1 MGIDKAPIY
10 LVSKLWSTTSCP
22 LLLIHEWCAI
32 RNRMLIVLTRLIAK
46 NTRVAYWN
54 LLSLPSNISFHQ
66 LVRIIIEIKKLI
78 MKRKRTISWIPI
90 HEWIIRWHF
99 SLSHFHEN
107 IYIYIH
113 IQFSS
118 NVSFKSFK
126 SKSFKI
132 VLWSDSTIHSLYYL
146 SNGVRIQK
154 VQFQPQFPSH
164 RLWHTRKTIHRATN
178 ACNNKLPRLT

>member
-1 MGIDKAPIY
+1 
-10 LVSKLWSTTSCP
+10 
-22 LLLIHEWCAI
+22 
-32 RNRMLIVLTRLIAK
+32 MLIVLTRLIAK
-46 NTRVAYWN
+46 NTRVAYW
-54 LLSLPSNISFHQ
+54 SLPSLTFEYFISSACSYNNRDKEINNEKEENNIVDSNSRMNHSMAFLSFAFS
-66 LVRIIIEIKKLI
+66 
-78 MKRKRTISWIPI
+78 RK
-90 HEWIIRWHF
+90 
-99 SLSHFHEN
+99 
-107 IYIYIH
+107 YIYIH